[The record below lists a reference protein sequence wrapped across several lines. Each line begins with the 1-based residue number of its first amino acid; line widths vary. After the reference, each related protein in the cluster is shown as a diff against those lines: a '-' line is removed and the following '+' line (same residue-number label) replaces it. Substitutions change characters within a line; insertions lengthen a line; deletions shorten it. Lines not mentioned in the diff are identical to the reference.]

1 MDYKKIVVLLTW
13 WFIKRDKKN
22 FFVSVLDALIRII
35 SILIFPLI
43 WILLFSISPLIKI
56 KFIFLYR
63 ERLGHLIVNTDFF
76 IREQKVNP
84 AKKTYFLAFCHNP
97 ANKTVVEIFSQVLH
111 VINNEYAFKLM
122 SAFGVFENRFRQS
135 IPFAVDNQIRFRVP
149 SPFSFS
155 KSQIKAGD
163 KLFEAMGI
171 RKKNWYVTF
180 HARDNAFDNQISGSN
195 ETYNR
200 MASYRNADISK
211 YQGAVSLVLK
221 SGGKAIRVGFP
232 VENAINFKNDS
243 LFDYSLSQFRSDF
256 GDVWICANSRFMVTT
271 ANGIAEIPE
280 MFDVPIIMVNTVPI
294 GCYPLGV
301 GSLYLPKTLTDKN
314 GKSLAFSEQLCYF
327 AEFKIAANRFVLDA
341 IHSDGLLLKENTDL
355 QLTNV
360 VNEMLQKLNGV
371 WSPREGYYERL
382 ELLNECYQKFGGHGV
397 PLAAMGE
404 DFLFELVL

>member
-1 MDYKKIVVLLTW
+1 MDYRKIAVLLTW

-22 FFVSVLDALIRII
+22 LFDSVIDALIRIT
-35 SILIFPLI
+35 SILLFPLI
-43 WILLFSISPLIKI
+43 WILLFAISPLIKI

-63 ERLGHLIVNTDFF
+63 ERLGHLIANTDFF

-111 VINNEYAFKLM
+111 VINNECAFKLM

-135 IPFAVDNQIRFRVP
+135 IPFAVDNHIRFRVP

-155 KSQIKAGD
+155 KSQIKSGS

-171 RKKNWYVTF
+171 SERDWYVTF
-180 HARDNAFDNQISGSN
+180 HSRDNAFDNQISGSN

-200 MASYRNADISK
+200 MASYRNSDIYK
-211 YQGAVSLVLK
+211 YQGAVSQVIK
-221 SGGKAIRVGFP
+221 SGGKAFRVGFP
-232 VENAINFKNDS
+232 VESAVKFVDNS
-243 LFDYSLSQFRSDF
+243 LYDYSLSKFRSDF
-256 GDVWICANSRFMVTT
+256 ADVWVCANSRFMVTT

-301 GSLYLPKTLTDKN
+301 DSLYLPKTLTDRN
-314 GKSLAFSEQLCYF
+314 GTPLSFSDQLKYF
-327 AEFKIAANRFVLDA
+327 SRFQIAANQFVLDA

-360 VNEMLQKLNGV
+360 VDEMLRRLNGA

-382 ELLNECYQKFGGHGV
+382 GKLNECYKKFGGHGI

-404 DFLFELVL
+404 DFLFDIIF

>member
-1 MDYKKIVVLLTW
+1 MEYRKIAVLLTW

-22 FFVSVLDALIRII
+22 LFDSVIDAIIRIT
-35 SILIFPLI
+35 SILLFPFI
-43 WILLFSISPLIKI
+43 WILLFAISPLIKI

-63 ERLGHLIVNTDFF
+63 ERLGHLIANTDFF

-135 IPFAVDNQIRFRVP
+135 IPFAVDNHIRFRVP

-155 KSQIKAGD
+155 KSQMKTGSN
-163 KLFEAMGI
+163 LFEAMDI
-171 RKKNWYVTF
+171 RKQDWYVTF
-180 HARDNAFDNQISGSN
+180 HTRDNAFDNQISGSN
-195 ETYNR
+195 ETYNK

-211 YQGAVSLVLK
+211 YQGAVSLVVK

-232 VENAINFKNDS
+232 VENPINFKDDS
-243 LFDYSLSQFRSDF
+243 LFDYSLSQYRSDF
-256 GDVWICANSRFMVTT
+256 GDVWICGNSRFMVTT

-280 MFDVPIIMVNTVPI
+280 MFDVPVIMVNTVPI
-294 GCYPLGV
+294 GAYPLGV
-301 GSLYLPKTLTDKN
+301 NSLYLPKVLANNN
-314 GKSLAFSEQLCYF
+314 GEPLPFSEQLRYF
-327 AEFKIAANRFVLDA
+327 SEFEIAANRFVLDA
-341 IHSDGLLLKENTDL
+341 ISSDGLMLKDNSEQ
-355 QLTNV
+355 QLTNITQ
-360 VNEMLQKLNGV
+360 EMLSRLSGQWIPK
-371 WSPREGYYERL
+371 SGYHDRL
-382 ELLNECYQKFGGHGV
+382 AALNECYKKYGGHGV
-397 PLAAMGE
+397 PLSPMGE

>member
-1 MDYKKIVVLLTW
+1 MNYKKIAVLLTW

-22 FFVSVLDALIRII
+22 LFDSVIDALIRII

-43 WILLFSISPLIKI
+43 WILLFTISPLIKI

-63 ERLGHLIVNTDFF
+63 ERLGHLIANTDFF
-76 IREQKVNP
+76 IREQKINP
-84 AKKTYFLAFCHNP
+84 AKKTYFLTLCHNP

-111 VINNEYAFKLM
+111 VISNEYAFKLM

-135 IPFAVDNQIRFRVP
+135 IPFAVDNHIRFRVP

-171 RKKNWYVTF
+171 RKQDWYVTF

-195 ETYNR
+195 ENYNK

-232 VENAINFKNDS
+232 VESAVKFTDDS
-243 LFDYSLSQFRSDF
+243 LYDYSLSKFRSDF
-256 GDVWICANSRFMVTT
+256 ADVWVCANSRFMVTT

-280 MFDVPIIMVNTVPI
+280 MFDVPVIMVNTVPI
-294 GCYPLGV
+294 GAYPLGV
-301 GSLYLPKTLTDKN
+301 NCLYLPKILAKKN
-314 GKSLAFSEQLCYF
+314 GEPLPFSEQLKYF
-327 AEFKIAANRFVLDA
+327 AEFEIAANRFVLDA
-341 IHSDGLLLKENTDL
+341 IHSDGLMLKDNTDQ
-355 QLTNV
+355 QLTHV
-360 VNEMLQKLNGV
+360 TQEMLNRLSGQWVPK
-371 WSPREGYYERL
+371 SGYYDRL
-382 ELLNECYQKFGGHGV
+382 ADLSECYKKFGGHGV
-397 PLAAMGE
+397 PLTPMGE